1 MEWIKYTLLCI
12 KRNLNIFILILLILT
27 AVLLY
32 KFANLKLDLIALI
45 FSPLFTLS
53 ILPIVEE
60 YKSKWNTK
68 YETFKFLY
76 ANRDNLVNYN
86 VVQHLNL
93 IDIVFIN
100 DKKVRKCWKELR
112 EMLKINATY
121 LEQKSK
127 YAELISTMA
136 VCLGLNKD
144 IGYIDIIDTYYPNG
158 LSNIDQQMDTKTKL
172 EIDFYTKACQLIDKH
187 NEQPNQENKV

>member
-1 MEWIKYTLLCI
+1 M
-12 KRNLNIFILILLILT
+12 
-27 AVLLY
+27 
-32 KFANLKLDLIALI
+32 I

-100 DKKVRKCWKELR
+100 DKKVRKCCRKDFRR
-112 EMLKINATY
+112 ERRK
-121 LEQKSK
+121 
-127 YAELISTMA
+127 
-136 VCLGLNKD
+136 
-144 IGYIDIIDTYYPNG
+144 P
-158 LSNIDQQMDTKTKL
+158 
-172 EIDFYTKACQLIDKH
+172 
-187 NEQPNQENKV
+187 